1 MRSLS
6 IAKTFAT
13 AADWADC
20 RRLLRAGS
28 QTFYAASLVLPSGVR
43 QSAIGLYAFCR
54 VADDAIDLGG
64 DRQRALADLRR
75 RLDRVYAQRPDD
87 NPVDRA
93 FTDVVLRHEIPRKF
107 PDALL
112 EGFEWDAMSR
122 RYETLDEL
130 REYALRVAGFVGA
143 MLAMAMGIREPE
155 MIARACDLGVAMQL
169 TNIARDVGEDARI
182 GRLYVPLQWLRETGI
197 EPDSFAANP
206 RFDEALATV
215 IQRLLES
222 AEALYVRSDAG
233 LARLPRGCR
242 PGMTAARHMYAEIGH
257 ELARRGFD
265 SITRRTV
272 VPWPRKTKIL
282 ADALLLSRRPAFG
295 DRVVWLLELFEKLE
309 RFDRSQHRVS
319 ADGSL

>member
-6 IAKTFAT
+6 NAKTFAS
-13 AADWADC
+13 AADWAAC

-28 QTFYAASLVLPSGVR
+28 QTFYAASLVLPPGVR

-64 DRQRALADLRR
+64 DRHKALADLRR
-75 RLDRVYAQRPDD
+75 RLDCVYARQPYDD
-87 NPVDRA
+87 PVD
-93 FTDVVLRHEIPRKF
+93 
-107 PDALL
+107 
-112 EGFEWDAMSR
+112 
-122 RYETLDEL
+122 LDEL
-130 REYALRVAGFVGA
+130 TEYALRVAGFVGA
-143 MLAMAMGIREPE
+143 MLAMAMGIRDPE
-155 MIARACDLGVAMQL
+155 MISRACDLGVAMQM

-182 GRLYVPLQWLRETGI
+182 GRLYLPLQWLRETGI
-197 EPDSFAANP
+197 EAESFSVDP
-206 RFDEALATV
+206 RFNEALAAV

-222 AEALYVRSDAG
+222 AEALYVRSDVG
-233 LARLPRGCR
+233 LARLPPRCR
-242 PGMTAARHMYAEIGH
+242 PGMTAARLMYAEIGH

-265 SITRRTV
+265 SVTRRTV

-309 RFDRSQHRVS
+309 RFDRSEQRMS
-319 ADGSL
+319 ADGSM